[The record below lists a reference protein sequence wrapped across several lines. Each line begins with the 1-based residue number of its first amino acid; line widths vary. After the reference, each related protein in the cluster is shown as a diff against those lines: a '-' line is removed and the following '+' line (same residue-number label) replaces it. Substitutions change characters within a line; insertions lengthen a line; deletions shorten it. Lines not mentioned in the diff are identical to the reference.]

1 MARDLIPPP
10 SPAGRPDPDGT
21 LTHRFVELPP
31 EPQAPPEPPAP
42 VALGPTEY
50 RTRFGFIAGA
60 LAGVLLGAVAVVIAV
75 FAYSDGAEDHGM
87 YANWSRWRPADESL
101 QDGAAQIAEHVGAE
115 YKHPDGNQL
124 LEVQPVFTGELP
136 LKIAASSITDMTG
149 DTVVYRLAGLGEGG
163 AIEGEGSDERGAV
176 VFREALELSLYT
188 FRYLPDAEGVLV
200 MLPPPPADPKTQAAN
215 QEMAKAAAAG
225 DAEAAA
231 KLAALEQEQQRAAH
245 RAVFFRA
252 GDLKSELQ
260 VPLGAT
266 VPAGAPN
273 AETITDAEVREFQ
286 QRVRSNLFTYDEQ
299 PGTGVVLRPLRTTP

>member
-1 MARDLIPPP
+1 
-10 SPAGRPDPDGT
+10 
-21 LTHRFVELPP
+21 
-31 EPQAPPEPPAP
+31 
-42 VALGPTEY
+42 
-50 RTRFGFIAGA
+50 
-60 LAGVLLGAVAVVIAV
+60 
-75 FAYSDGAEDHGM
+75 
-87 YANWSRWRPADESL
+87 
-101 QDGAAQIAEHVGAE
+101 
-115 YKHPDGNQL
+115 
-124 LEVQPVFTGELP
+124 
-136 LKIAASSITDMTG
+136 
-149 DTVVYRLAGLGEGG
+149 
-163 AIEGEGSDERGAV
+163 
-176 VFREALELSLYT
+176 
-188 FRYLPDAEGVLV
+188 LV